1 MITAILDF
9 GTNTFNLLIAERKE
23 RAFKILHTSKQP
35 VKLGKGGIQ
44 VKRITPDAFE
54 RGFAAIQ
61 NHMETIARYKV
72 DDIRAFATSAVRNAN
87 NGEQFIEEVY
97 RKFGFRVR
105 VIPGD
110 REAELIYKGVR
121 QAVSFDHTH
130 MMILDIG
137 GGSNEFI
144 ICNKDGIVWKQS
156 FELGMARLMERF
168 TLSDPITH
176 EEIRALQSYFMEEL
190 TPLLEVVKQ
199 VRPHTLIGASG
210 SFDTFHALIRERTGM
225 EEDRLHGREISMKA
239 YNKIHLLLLQSTA
252 EERRLMP
259 GMEPVRVEM
268 IVAATIFV
276 SFVIHACHIKHLH
289 HSEFALKEGV
299 ISELVGI

>member
-23 RAFKILHTSKQP
+23 RGFNILHTSKQP

-44 VKRITPDAFE
+44 SNRIAPDAKE
-54 RGFAAIQ
+54 RGFVAIQ
-61 NHMETIARYKV
+61 NHMETIALYDV
-72 DDIRAFATSAVRNAN
+72 DEIRAFATSAIRNAA
-87 NGEQFIEEVY
+87 NGEKFTEEVY

-105 VIPGD
+105 VIPGE

-121 QAVSFDHTH
+121 QAVSFDETN

-144 ICNKDGIVWKQS
+144 VCNMNGIVWKHS
-156 FELGMARLMERF
+156 FELGMARLMELF
-168 TLSDPITH
+168 TLSDPITS
-176 EEIRALQSYFMEEL
+176 EEIRALESYFMEKL
-190 TPLLEVVKQ
+190 TPLFEVVKLAQ
-199 VRPHTLIGASG
+199 PHTLIGASG
-210 SFDTFHALIRERTGM
+210 SFDTFHALIRHRMGR
-225 EEDRLHGREISMKA
+225 EEDHMHGREISMKA
-239 YNKIHLLLLQSTA
+239 YKKIHQLLLQSTA
-252 EERRLMP
+252 EQRRTMP

-276 SFVIHACHIKHLH
+276 NFVIRSCNISYLH

-299 ISELVGI
+299 ISELVGL

>member
-23 RAFKILHTSKQP
+23 RSFDILHTSKQP

-44 VKRITPDAFE
+44 ANRIAPDAFE
-54 RGFAAIQ
+54 RGFVAIQ
-61 NHMETIARYKV
+61 NHMETIAKYPV
-72 DDIRAFATSAVRNAN
+72 DDIRAFATSAIRNAA
-87 NGEQFIEEVY
+87 NGEKFTEEVY
-97 RKFGFRVR
+97 RKFGVRTR
-105 VIPGD
+105 VIPGE

-121 QAVSFDHTH
+121 QAVDFNESN

-144 ICNKDGIVWKQS
+144 ICNNKGIVWKHS
-156 FELGMARLMERF
+156 FEMGMARLLELF
-168 TLSDPITH
+168 SLSDPISS
-176 EEIRALQSYFMEEL
+176 EEIRALESYFREEL
-190 TPLLEVVKQ
+190 GLLIEVVGQ
-199 VRPHTLIGASG
+199 VKPHTLIGASG
-210 SFDTFHALIRERTGM
+210 SFDTFHSLIRHSKGM
-225 EEDRLHGREISMKA
+225 EEDQLHGREISMKE
-239 YNKIHLLLLQSTA
+239 YHKIHQELLQSTA
-252 EERRLMP
+252 EQRRAMP

-276 SFVIHACHIKHLH
+276 SFVIRNCNISHLH

-299 ISELVGI
+299 IAELVGL